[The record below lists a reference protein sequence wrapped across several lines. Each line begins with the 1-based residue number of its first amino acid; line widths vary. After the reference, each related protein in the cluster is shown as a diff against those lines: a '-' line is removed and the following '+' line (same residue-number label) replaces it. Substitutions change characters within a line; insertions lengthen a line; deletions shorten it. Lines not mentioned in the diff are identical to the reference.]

1 MPDHAAAE
9 GNMGYR
15 MKKHLLLRTNLII
28 CTLLLSG
35 FVIVSLI
42 GYHSNTGA
50 MKKSLEHVSTLT
62 AESIYYQINS
72 FFSRPLNVSL
82 TMSNDSLLKLLLTRE
97 GDHLGDRKYLAQL
110 QN

>member
-72 FFSRPLNVSL
+72 FFSGR
-82 TMSNDSLLKLLLTRE
+82 
-97 GDHLGDRKYLAQL
+97 
-110 QN
+110 